1 MPYYY
6 LIMNKIDLC
15 KTIQMNVSKLTESE
29 NLELFKIILDTKAN
43 YTKNN
48 NGIFLNLNWIEEEL
62 LVKINNYILFCIKSQ
77 NEISKYELM
86 KTLLNDSINTRDTT
100 DYEDSRNTNVN
111 SNVDSNVNTNANI
124 GVDTITNAISTVSS
138 VSTASTASTANG
150 TESSSVANAATSTTT
165 TTAAN
170 VVSSDSSSQPV
181 SNANITIPKQKFS
194 SSMKFYLLKKK
205 FMKQNTTYNTCID
218 NDLTYEDYLIT

>member
-1 MPYYY
+1 
-6 LIMNKIDLC
+6 MNKIDLC
-15 KTIQMNVSKLTESE
+15 KAIQLNVSKLTESE

-62 LVKINNYILFCIKSQ
+62 LVKIYNYIIFCIKSQ

-86 KTLLNDSINTRDTT
+86 KTMLNDSINTK
-100 DYEDSRNTNVN
+100 DSPL
-111 SNVDSNVNTNANI
+111 DEE
-124 GVDTITNAISTVSS
+124 S
-138 VSTASTASTANG
+138 VSCTEGTTLVSGTDPSSATDASNIDASIPV
-150 TESSSVANAATSTTT
+150 SVA
-165 TTAAN
+165 
-170 VVSSDSSSQPV
+170 
-181 SNANITIPKQKFS
+181 PKQKFS

-205 FMKQNTTYNTCID
+205 FMKQNTCYATTCLD

>member
-1 MPYYY
+1 
-6 LIMNKIDLC
+6 MNKIDLC
-15 KTIQMNVSKLTESE
+15 KTIQLNVSKLTDSE
-29 NLELFKIILDTKAN
+29 NLELFKIILDTNAN

-48 NGIFLNLNWIEEEL
+48 NGIFLNLNWIDEDL
-62 LVKINNYILFCIKSQ
+62 LVKINNYITFCIKSQ

-100 DYEDSRNTNVN
+100 DYEDTRNTNVN
-111 SNVDSNVNTNANI
+111 TNVNTN
-124 GVDTITNAISTVSS
+124 GVDTITNAMSTVSS
-138 VSTASTASTANG
+138 VSTASTANG
-150 TESSSVANAATSTTT
+150 TESSSVANAANAVTSTTT

>member
-1 MPYYY
+1 
-6 LIMNKIDLC
+6 MNKIDLC

-48 NGIFLNLNWIEEEL
+48 NGVFLNLNWIDEKL

-86 KTLLNDSINTRDTT
+86 KTLLNDSINTKDTCDTGVSCDTNKDDETSFINASNTET
-100 DYEDSRNTNVN
+100 D
-111 SNVDSNVNTNANI
+111 AN
-124 GVDTITNAISTVSS
+124 
-138 VSTASTASTANG
+138 TAN
-150 TESSSVANAATSTTT
+150 ANAANAASLTNAASLASPVNTAN
-165 TTAAN
+165 AAN
-170 VVSSDSSSQPV
+170 AANADNTIGGGSTGGTTDSSGQVIS
-181 SNANITIPKQKFS
+181 ANSKQKFS

-205 FMKQNTTYNTCID
+205 FMKQNTCYNTCLD
-218 NDLTYEDYLIT
+218 NDLSYEDYLIT

>member
-1 MPYYY
+1 
-6 LIMNKIDLC
+6 
-15 KTIQMNVSKLTESE
+15 MNVSKLTESE

-86 KTLLNDSINTRDTT
+86 KTLLNEDMSSGGDCITRNSCDAAATAATAAAAAAIADTSK
-100 DYEDSRNTNVN
+100 DAGDAG
-111 SNVDSNVNTNANI
+111 D
-124 GVDTITNAISTVSS
+124 AI
-138 VSTASTASTANG
+138 
-150 TESSSVANAATSTTT
+150 AATSKDDASVSATDN
-165 TTAAN
+165 TAGGGN
-170 VVSSDSSSQPV
+170 TSSGTGTGTDSSGQVIAS
-181 SNANITIPKQKFS
+181 SSTIPKQKFS

-205 FMKQNTTYNTCID
+205 FMKQNTCYNACLE
-218 NDLTYEDYLIT
+218 NDLSYEDYLIT

>member
-1 MPYYY
+1 MILTKPAIAALAYKKYMPYYY

-86 KTLLNDSINTRDTT
+86 KTLLNEDMSSGGDCITR
-100 DYEDSRNTNVN
+100 N
-111 SNVDSNVNTNANI
+111 SCDAAAAANAI
-124 GVDTITNAISTVSS
+124 VDTSKDTGAD
-138 VSTASTASTANG
+138 ASKDDA
-150 TESSSVANAATSTTT
+150 SVATSATAATSATDN
-165 TTAAN
+165 TAGI
-170 VVSSDSSSQPV
+170 SGSGTGIGTDSSGQVIATS
-181 SNANITIPKQKFS
+181 STIPKQKFS

-205 FMKQNTTYNTCID
+205 FMKQNTCYNACLE
-218 NDLTYEDYLIT
+218 NDLSYEDYLIT

>member
-1 MPYYY
+1 
-6 LIMNKIDLC
+6 MNKIDLC
-15 KTIQMNVSKLTESE
+15 KAIQANVSKLTESE

-62 LVKINNYILFCIKSQ
+62 LTKINNYILFCIKSQ

-86 KTLLNDSINTRDTT
+86 KTLLNDSINTKDSATDEDTSST
-100 DYEDSRNTNVN
+100 IAEPA
-111 SNVDSNVNTNANI
+111 NA
-124 GVDTITNAISTVSS
+124 DTVP
-138 VSTASTASTANG
+138 V
-150 TESSSVANAATSTTT
+150 SVA
-165 TTAAN
+165 
-170 VVSSDSSSQPV
+170 
-181 SNANITIPKQKFS
+181 PKQKFS

-205 FMKQNTTYNTCID
+205 FMKQNTNTNTYSD

>member
-1 MPYYY
+1 
-6 LIMNKIDLC
+6 MNKIDLC

-86 KTLLNDSINTRDTT
+86 KTLLNEDMSSGGDCITRNSCEATAANATT
-100 DYEDSRNTNVN
+100 DTFK
-111 SNVDSNVNTNANI
+111 
-124 GVDTITNAISTVSS
+124 DTGAA
-138 VSTASTASTANG
+138 TAATAATADA
-150 TESSSVANAATSTTT
+150 SKDAATSATIDN
-165 TTAAN
+165 TAGGGST
-170 VVSSDSSSQPV
+170 SSGTDSSGQVIAAS
-181 SNANITIPKQKFS
+181 STIPKQKFS

-205 FMKQNTTYNTCID
+205 FMKQNTCYNACLE
-218 NDLTYEDYLIT
+218 NDLSYEDYLIT

>member
-1 MPYYY
+1 MKNERRMNESCLLYKNKNYYY

-15 KTIQMNVSKLTESE
+15 KAIQHNVSKLTESE

-62 LVKINNYILFCIKSQ
+62 LVKIYNYIIFCIKSQ

-86 KTLLNDSINTRDTT
+86 KTLLNDSINTKDPTIDDDT
-100 DYEDSRNTNVN
+100 DVSRT
-111 SNVDSNVNTNANI
+111 
-124 GVDTITNAISTVSS
+124 S
-138 VSTASTASTANG
+138 VIAS
-150 TESSSVANAATSTTT
+150 ATTLSSTTT
-165 TTAAN
+165 DASTLAN
-170 VVSSDSSSQPV
+170 TDASIPV
-181 SNANITIPKQKFS
+181 SVVPKQKFS

-205 FMKQNTTYNTCID
+205 FMKQNTSFTSCLD

>member
-1 MPYYY
+1 
-6 LIMNKIDLC
+6 MNKIDLC

-86 KTLLNDSINTRDTT
+86 KTLLNEDMSSGGDCITRNSCEATAANATT
-100 DYEDSRNTNVN
+100 DTFK
-111 SNVDSNVNTNANI
+111 
-124 GVDTITNAISTVSS
+124 DTGAA
-138 VSTASTASTANG
+138 TAATAATADA
-150 TESSSVANAATSTTT
+150 SKDAATSATIDN
-165 TTAAN
+165 TAGGGST
-170 VVSSDSSSQPV
+170 SSGTDSSGQVIAAS
-181 SNANITIPKQKFS
+181 STIPKQKFS

-205 FMKQNTTYNTCID
+205 FMKQNNCYNACLE
-218 NDLTYEDYLIT
+218 NDLSYEDYLIT

>member
-1 MPYYY
+1 
-6 LIMNKIDLC
+6 MNKIDLC
-15 KTIQMNVSKLTESE
+15 KAIQANVSKLTESE

-62 LVKINNYILFCIKSQ
+62 LSKINNYILFCIKSQ

-86 KTLLNDSINTRDTT
+86 KTLLNDSINTKDSATDEDT
-100 DYEDSRNTNVN
+100 
-111 SNVDSNVNTNANI
+111 
-124 GVDTITNAISTVSS
+124 SS
-138 VSTASTASTANG
+138 VVAEPVNADTVPV
-150 TESSSVANAATSTTT
+150 SVA
-165 TTAAN
+165 
-170 VVSSDSSSQPV
+170 
-181 SNANITIPKQKFS
+181 PKQKFS

-205 FMKQNTTYNTCID
+205 FMKQNTNSNTYSD

>member
-1 MPYYY
+1 
-6 LIMNKIDLC
+6 MNKIDLC

-86 KTLLNDSINTRDTT
+86 KTLLNEDMSSGGDCITR
-100 DYEDSRNTNVN
+100 N
-111 SNVDSNVNTNANI
+111 SCEA
-124 GVDTITNAISTVSS
+124 
-138 VSTASTASTANG
+138 
-150 TESSSVANAATSTTT
+150 
-165 TTAAN
+165 TAAN
-170 VVSSDSSSQPV
+170 ATTDTFKDTGAATADASKDASVAATTDNTAGGGSTSSGTDSSGQVIAAS
-181 SNANITIPKQKFS
+181 STIPKQKFS

-205 FMKQNTTYNTCID
+205 FMKQNTCYNACLE
-218 NDLTYEDYLIT
+218 NDLSYEDYLIT

>member
-1 MPYYY
+1 
-6 LIMNKIDLC
+6 MNKIDLC

-86 KTLLNDSINTRDTT
+86 KTLLNEDMSSGGDCITRNSCDAAAAIADTSKDAGADASKDAVADASVATSATT
-100 DYEDSRNTNVN
+100 DNT
-111 SNVDSNVNTNANI
+111 A
-124 GVDTITNAISTVSS
+124 GVGSTG
-138 VSTASTASTANG
+138 STGSGSG
-150 TESSSVANAATSTTT
+150 TGTGT
-165 TTAAN
+165 
-170 VVSSDSSSQPV
+170 DSSGQVIAAS
-181 SNANITIPKQKFS
+181 STIPKQKFS

-205 FMKQNTTYNTCID
+205 FMKQNTCYNACLE
-218 NDLTYEDYLIT
+218 NDLSYEDYLIT

>member
-1 MPYYY
+1 
-6 LIMNKIDLC
+6 MNKIDLC

-48 NGIFLNLNWIEEEL
+48 NGIFLNLNWIDEKL

-86 KTLLNDSINTRDTT
+86 KTLLNDSINTKDTSDT
-100 DYEDSRNTNVN
+100 CDSADINNTGDIGNTKDANEVDETTLVN
-111 SNVDSNVNTNANI
+111 ASNTETGANATNA
-124 GVDTITNAISTVSS
+124 TNTF
-138 VSTASTASTANG
+138 
-150 TESSSVANAATSTTT
+150 ANAANATN
-165 TTAAN
+165 AAN
-170 VVSSDSSSQPV
+170 AANAVNATNTDNTTGALDSSGQVISTN
-181 SNANITIPKQKFS
+181 STNSKQKFS

-205 FMKQNTTYNTCID
+205 FMKQNTNYNTCLD
-218 NDLTYEDYLIT
+218 NDLSYEDYLIT